1 VIFWSY
7 DENGR
12 FYRVPDTGMT
22 LARKIVIRNIA
33 LLAGLALLGCV
44 SLAGLLRLRES
55 NDTLS
60 KEFAELRLIE
70 EVSRHTAA
78 AREMIS
84 PGATADRAGLRAE
97 LVAAIDGLERF
108 RAAQA
113 ENDEGSESHE
123 SAEDQ
128 TVADAGAHLA
138 RVLALPAPTGSD
150 ARTARAALD
159 AVLADLN
166 RFVRDADRLVAR
178 TERRAARGIYET
190 LIVTAVIFLI
200 ITVAGC
206 WISVSQ
212 YRGIIRP
219 LRRLRDSTRTMAA
232 GRFDQPVAADGEL
245 EFADLAR
252 DFNSMAR
259 QLDGLYRNLEE
270 KVAQRSR
277 ELVRSERLASVGFL
291 AAGVAHEINNP
302 LGIMSGYAQLTL
314 KRLESRNGNG
324 GSGGGGTDA
333 SAVADA
339 QRTLEIVR
347 DESFRCR
354 GITEKLLSLSQ
365 PGSGRREPVSLER
378 VAREVA
384 DIVAAHRKYR
394 RRALVLDLP
403 ADADRLLV
411 WADEGE
417 MKQVLLNLV
426 INAME
431 AVEDG
436 TGRVRIEAS
445 RADGTIQMRVH
456 DNGCGMTP
464 EVLERVFEPFFT
476 TRRSGGDDGDRDH
489 EPLEGTPGATT
500 TTTLRHAG
508 LGLSIAHAIV
518 ESHGGRLRA
527 ASDGPGAGSC
537 FSVELPSYA
546 KRDPSKEAPG

>member
-1 VIFWSY
+1 
-7 DENGR
+7 
-12 FYRVPDTGMT
+12 MT
-22 LARKIVIRNIA
+22 LAQKIVLRNVA

-44 SLAGLLRLRES
+44 CMAGLLRLRES

-60 KEFAELRLIE
+60 KEFGELRLVE
-70 EVSRHTAA
+70 EIARHAAA
-78 AREMIS
+78 AREMAAA
-84 PGATADRAGLRAE
+84 GAPTAHPDALRAE
-97 LVAAIDGLERF
+97 LRAAIDAVERF

-113 ENDEGSESHE
+113 YNDEGSESHE
-123 SAEDQ
+123 SAEDR
-128 TVADAGAHLA
+128 TVANVGAHLA
-138 RVLALPAPTGSD
+138 RVLASPEPGGTE
-150 ARTARAALD
+150 ARAALD

-178 TERRAARGIYET
+178 TQRRAARGIYET
-190 LIVTAVIFLI
+190 LIVTAVIFLV
-200 ITVAGC
+200 ITIAGC

-219 LRRLRDSTRTMAA
+219 LRRLRASTRTMAQ
-232 GRFDQPVAADGEL
+232 GRFDEPVVTDGEQ

-259 QLDGLYRNLEE
+259 QLDGLYRSLEE
-270 KVAQRSR
+270 KVAQKSR

-314 KRLESRNGNG
+314 KRLESGNGND
-324 GSGGGGTDA
+324 SGCGMDA
-333 SAVADA
+333 GVVADA
-339 QRTLEIVR
+339 RRTLEIIR

-365 PGSGRREPVSLER
+365 PGSGRRVPVSLVS
-378 VAREVA
+378 VARDVA
-384 DIVAAHRKYR
+384 DIISTHRKYR
-394 RRALVLDLP
+394 LRALVLQLP
-403 ADADRLLV
+403 PEPELMLV
-411 WADEGE
+411 LADEGE

-426 INAME
+426 INALE
-431 AVEDG
+431 AVADD
-436 TGRVRIEAS
+436 TGVVQIETSRSVGAIELHVR
-445 RADGTIQMRVH
+445 

-476 TRRSGGDDGDRDH
+476 TRRNSVNGGSDGGDDQPAGDAVA
-489 EPLEGTPGATT
+489 EVPAP
-500 TTTLRHAG
+500 RHAG
-508 LGLSIAHAIV
+508 LGLSIAHAII

-537 FSVELPSYA
+537 FWVEMPAYV
-546 KRDPSKEAPG
+546 KRHPGKEAGHDC

>member
-1 VIFWSY
+1 
-7 DENGR
+7 
-12 FYRVPDTGMT
+12 MT
-22 LARKIVIRNIA
+22 LARKIVIRNVA
-33 LLAGLALLGCV
+33 LLAGLALLGCASIV
-44 SLAGLLRLRES
+44 GLLRLRES

-78 AREMIS
+78 AREMLA
-84 PGATADRAGLRAE
+84 PGGTADRAALRAE
-97 LVAAIDGLERF
+97 LQAAIAAVERF

-123 SAEDQ
+123 SAEDR
-128 TVADAGAHLA
+128 TVAAAGAHLS
-138 RVLALPAPTGSD
+138 RVLQLAEPTGPD
-150 ARTARAALD
+150 ARAALD

-178 TERRAARGIYET
+178 TQRRAARGIYET

-206 WISVSQ
+206 WISISQ

-219 LRRLRDSTRTMAA
+219 LRRFRDSTRLMAA
-232 GRFDQPVAADGEL
+232 GRFDQPVETEGEQ
-245 EFADLAR
+245 EFAELAR

-259 QLDGLYRNLEE
+259 QLDGLYRSLEA
-270 KVAQRSR
+270 KVAQKSR

-314 KRLESRNGNG
+314 KRLESLNGNAG
-324 GSGGGGTDA
+324 CGGGGGDGDGGGDDHNRA
-333 SAVADA
+333 RPHADAVADA
-339 QRTLEIVR
+339 RRTLEIVR

-365 PGSGRREPVSLER
+365 PGSGRREVVSLAR

-384 DIVAAHRKYR
+384 EILGTHRKYR
-394 RRALVLDLP
+394 RRTLTLELP
-403 ADADRLLV
+403 PHADPLLV
-411 WADEGE
+411 WAEEGE

-431 AVEDG
+431 AVEDD
-436 TGRVRIEAS
+436 TGRVRIEAA
-445 RADGTIQMRVH
+445 RQDGSICVAVR
-456 DNGCGMTP
+456 DNGCGMSP
-464 EVLERVFEPFFT
+464 EVVERVFEPFFT
-476 TRRSGGDDGDRDH
+476 TRRGHAYECDGDGSAGH
-489 EPLEGTPGATT
+489 CEVPAV
-500 TTTLRHAG
+500 RHAG
-508 LGLSIAHAIV
+508 LGLSIAHVII
-518 ESHGGRLRA
+518 ESHGGRLRG

-537 FSVELPSYA
+537 FSVEMPAYENRGSDREA
-546 KRDPSKEAPG
+546 RDVEV